1 MCQESLARSEVREN
15 RASKPPTDAAANTRT
30 AIATSTADSNSM
42 VSPRGRVQICGKNGC
57 QWMNACVCEKVACW
71 CLFKLQYL
79 VNCPRNLV
87 FPVLQNA
94 QILAGRCMPPYYT
107 SVLMGVELHT
117 AKCFNCKMVWTME
130 FFLLQK
136 WNTFFSW
143 YCCHVNSS
151 FRQLRG
157 VKIWKK
163 WDHSKVR
170 PWFWPKLNFHGINK
184 VINCCQSIQ
193 NIWKSTLV
201 IGLFCHFENF
211 LNISI
216 SSTFDLILKVEE
228 LAGTYCT

>member
-1 MCQESLARSEVREN
+1 MIKFQQSQAITSHFESFWSIVLLVPFQSLIFSQLPKEFGLSSFTKCPNSCWQMHAPLLHLCFDGCGATHCKVLQLQNGLDNGIFSLA
-15 RASKPPTDAAANTRT
+15 
-30 AIATSTADSNSM
+30 
-42 VSPRGRVQICGKNGC
+42 
-57 QWMNACVCEKVACW
+57 
-71 CLFKLQYL
+71 
-79 VNCPRNLV
+79 
-87 FPVLQNA
+87 
-94 QILAGRCMPPYYT
+94 
-107 SVLMGVELHT
+107 
-117 AKCFNCKMVWTME
+117 KM
-130 FFLLQK
+130 K
-136 WNTFFSW
+136 YFFSW

-170 PWFWPKLNFHGINK
+170 PWFWPKMNFHGINK

-228 LAGTYCT
+228 LAGT